1 MARARV
7 GISGW
12 TYTPWRGTF
21 YPKGLTHREELSYA
35 AARLD
40 SIEIN
45 GSFYSLQRPSSYR
58 RWAEETADDFVFAV
72 KGGRYI
78 THILRL
84 RNCRVALANFFAS
97 GVLTLGPKLGP
108 LLWQLPPTLQ
118 YDEDAVRAFLRLL
131 PRSTTEAATLAAD
144 TTLDSDRT
152 DTAAGADRP
161 LRHAVEVRHASF
173 DVPSFVEL
181 ARSEGVAIVVA
192 DTAGRYPVIRERTA
206 DFTYVR
212 LHGDE
217 ELYTSGYTAEALE
230 RWATEL
236 RGRLDE
242 GLDVYAYFDNDV
254 KVRSPYDAMA
264 LRELLAA
271 SGGQGGE
278 PLGG

>member
-1 MARARV
+1 MTRALI

-12 TYTPWRGTF
+12 TYAPWRGTF
-21 YPKGLTHREELSYA
+21 YPKGLPHREELSYA
-35 AARLD
+35 SARLD

-84 RNCRVALANFFAS
+84 RNCRAALANFFAS

-118 YDEDAVRAFLRLL
+118 YDEEAVRAFLRLL
-131 PRSTTEAATLAAD
+131 PRSTMEAATLAAD

-152 DTAAGADRP
+152 DTVAGADRP

-230 RWATEL
+230 RWATEV

-264 LRELLAA
+264 LRELLSA
-271 SGGQGGE
+271 SGGARRD
-278 PLGG
+278 PLGR

>member
-1 MARARV
+1 MTRALI

-12 TYTPWRGTF
+12 TYAPWRGTF
-21 YPKGLTHREELSYA
+21 YPKGLPHREELSYA
-35 AARLD
+35 SARLD

-84 RNCRVALANFFAS
+84 RNCRAALANFFAS

-118 YDEDAVRAFLRLL
+118 YDEEAVRAFLRLL
-131 PRSTTEAATLAAD
+131 PRSTMEAATLAAD

-230 RWATEL
+230 RWATEV

-264 LRELLAA
+264 LRELLSA
-271 SGGQGGE
+271 SGGARRD
-278 PLGG
+278 PLGR